1 MHVVGNVIKTETANI
16 NEEPVM
22 NMDTSEMVSQPPKN
36 INDATVFDREASNFD
51 YLMTDVKFGENKKLW
66 LQDIEFETLLKL
78 IGHLKSTP
86 TVFINHHYIR
96 NILKT
101 YFDQSYLKKLT
112 ETHRKI
118 TVKAVFIGAIIRF
131 LILSSK
137 DDFTDASRDSFLDK
151 YPEFDSVESKWEL
164 LALIRFER
172 SLQIALQ
179 YLQGK
184 GNKQLLLS
192 IAAHLEGSNMQ
203 YVTGGQP
210 SPGTKRRVL
219 IFERLSGVRPVK
231 RAKREETAGNT
242 NTNSTSTA
250 NSPKKSSSG
259 TGKSKAR
266 RGQSEEDDED
276 DDEGGMDSRGVSD
289 FIMGGGG
296 SDSDMTEEHLRQT
309 IHRSHSNSNSN
320 NKQNNNM
327 SKTSGNNHASTS
339 CAALDLLSKIASEQ
353 LEDLGH

>member
-1 MHVVGNVIKTETANI
+1 MHVVGNVIKTEPANI

-118 TVKAVFIGAIIRF
+118 TVKAVFIAAIIRF

-137 DDFTDASRDSFLDK
+137 DDYSDASRDSFLDK

-231 RAKREETAGNT
+231 RAKREETA
-242 NTNSTSTA
+242 TNSTNNTSTA

-259 TGKSKAR
+259 AGKAKAR

-309 IHRSHSNSNSN
+309 IHRSHS
-320 NKQNNNM
+320 KQNNNNM
-327 SKTSGNNHASTS
+327 SKSNNNNHASTS

>member
-1 MHVVGNVIKTETANI
+1 MFVAGNGKPKETAI
-16 NEEPVM
+16 SRIEDISPLTESIDAQM
-22 NMDTSEMVSQPPKN
+22 QQQQPKN
-36 INDATVFDREASNFD
+36 INDSAIFDKEAGSFE
-51 YLMTDVKFGENKKLW
+51 YLLTDLKFAENKKLW
-66 LQDIEFETLLKL
+66 LQDAEFETLNKL
-78 IGHLKSTP
+78 IAHLRSTP

-118 TVKAVFIGAIIRF
+118 IVKAIFISAIIRF
-131 LILSSK
+131 LILSMK
-137 DDFTDASRDSFLDK
+137 DDFADFTKDQFVEK
-151 YPEFDSVESKWEL
+151 YPEFETVESKWEL

-172 SLQIALQ
+172 ALSIALQ

-231 RAKREETAGNT
+231 RAKRDE
-242 NTNSTSTA
+242 S
-250 NSPKKSSSG
+250 KKSL
-259 TGKSKAR
+259 TPGKSEKGGKS
-266 RGQSEEDDED
+266 RGRDDD
-276 DDEGGMDSRGVSD
+276 DDESLE
-289 FIMGGGG
+289 
-296 SDSDMTEEHLRQT
+296 TEDDA
-309 IHRSHSNSNSN
+309 SNPSAVKSGP
-320 NKQNNNM
+320 
-327 SKTSGNNHASTS
+327 TSASAAPNFAPAF
-339 CAALDLLSKIASEQ
+339 AALDLLSKIASEQ